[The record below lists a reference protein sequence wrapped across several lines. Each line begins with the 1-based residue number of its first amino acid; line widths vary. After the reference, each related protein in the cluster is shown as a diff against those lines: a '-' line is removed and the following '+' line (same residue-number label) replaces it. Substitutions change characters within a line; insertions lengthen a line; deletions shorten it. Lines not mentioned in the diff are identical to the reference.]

1 MIILWLSKQIQLR
14 LSSKLRHFW
23 MFFNHYD
30 IIVEG
35 ELTHP
40 FLKIEVLESSDSVLP
55 LRRRM
60 AASKWKRYSNVIAR
74 DLSLSCLLLLVL
86 FGAAELGFLH
96 SQQSHRTA
104 IHGATVEVLYIVWD
118 FQNIHEFHAFERWW
132 LFRGDFIHL
141 CLRIS
146 YFRKSKSKW
155 QLLKKVSFFAYQFLI
170 FWDHCH
176 GVWKSQKKSRSTL
189 RAKRATFTF
198 WVDKS

>member
-1 MIILWLSKQIQLR
+1 MDKSYHLELFPVLFSWFETLFRLGTSR

-40 FLKIEVLESSDSVLP
+40 FLKIEVLESSDSVLL

-104 IHGATVEVLYIVWD
+104 IHGATVEVQFTIHSMRFSKYSWISCIWTIMA
-118 FQNIHEFHAFERWW
+118 FQRGFYSSLFAESHILDSQSQNDMNI
-132 LFRGDFIHL
+132 
-141 CLRIS
+141 S
-146 YFRKSKSKW
+146 
-155 QLLKKVSFFAYQFLI
+155 KKVSFYNIASEASNV
-170 FWDHCH
+170 
-176 GVWKSQKKSRSTL
+176 GKE
-189 RAKRATFTF
+189 
-198 WVDKS
+198 